1 MHLAIVEDLKS
12 DRDNLIERIQANT
25 DAAKDTAEFSL
36 YTSGEAFLTD
46 YRRGFCN
53 AVFLD
58 IMLGDGMNG
67 LDTAQKIREIDEYI
81 PIIFT
86 TTEKEFALDSYGVHA
101 MDFLVK
107 PVAQAPLDWCMKRL
121 RETLSS
127 PASLTVRCSVEGWQT
142 CEQVILL
149 DDILFLESIRNG
161 SLVHTAAGEVRS
173 GQSYSELIRQLPK
186 TGRFWEY
193 GRGTTVNFSWVD
205 LILDNGEIRLKNGD
219 LLFCSRRK
227 LKETRMAYTN
237 YQFMVLR
244 KEGVNA

>member
-12 DRDNLIERIQANT
+12 DRDNLIERIQANS
-25 DAAKDTAEFSL
+25 AAGKDTAEFSL
-36 YTSGEAFLTD
+36 YTSGEAFLAD

-149 DDILFLESIRNG
+149 DDLLFLESIRNG

-173 GQSYSELIRQLPK
+173 GQSYAELLRQLPK
-186 TGRFWEY
+186 TGRFCEY

-244 KEGVNA
+244 KEGINA